1 MPESSCCV
9 PRRLRGCCAARPTAD
24 PARVGVA
31 PQQTSLGRFIVRKA
45 ELGRLTI
52 MMQQNL
58 SPGPL
63 RDVGRKLWKKIT
75 PARSHSLMNYRD
87 PSQQNPRPPVVNWAA
102 PATFRLPL
110 RNICH
115 LEQRG
120 APSPVCQKWHRSL
133 RLIRSGC
140 LPLAMLALLAGC
152 SSPAVRQQRLIA
164 RSNMTFSDNVA
175 FSYNS
180 PRLLSQFA
188 TGFGGSGAAQNSGC
202 TSCR

>member
-9 PRRLRGCCAARPTAD
+9 PRWLSDGCAARPTAD

-31 PQQTSLGRFIVRKA
+31 PQQTSPGRFIVRKA

-58 SPGPL
+58 SPG
-63 RDVGRKLWKKIT
+63 
-75 PARSHSLMNYRD
+75 
-87 PSQQNPRPPVVNWAA
+87 
-102 PATFRLPL
+102 PL

-140 LPLAMLALLAGC
+140 LPLAMLALFAGC

>member
-9 PRRLRGCCAARPTAD
+9 PRRLRDGCTARPTPD

-31 PQQTSLGRFIVRKA
+31 PRQTSPGRFIVRKA
-45 ELGRLTI
+45 ELGRRTS
-52 MMQQNL
+52 MTHQYL
-58 SPGPL
+58 SPGSI
-63 RDVGRKLWKKIT
+63 RNTGQKQGKKII
-75 PARSHSLMNYRD
+75 PPRSHAQMNHRYPTQRH
-87 PSQQNPRPPVVNWAA
+87 PGPPVLSWAA
-102 PATFRLPL
+102 LETFHVPV
-110 RNICH
+110 RNHC
-115 LEQRG
+115 
-120 APSPVCQKWHRSL
+120 L
-133 RLIRSGC
+133 RLLRASC
-140 LPLAMLALLAGC
+140 LPLAVLALLAGC

-164 RSNMTFSDNVA
+164 RPNMTFSDHVA